1 MNGTGYSRDSKR
13 DLGTCHLCMTTT
25 RPPKPYSISERWNC
39 KTYKLYMFDSETS
52 RNSSIIAQELNDSVE
67 DCSACGCFDRG
78 GDATRCHVHGR
89 RGSFLEVATPTYHSQ
104 TLRRGS
110 YNHLLLACIN
120 SQNSFTPLLPT
131 LPFLLLNGISV
142 ATKAGSLALQP
153 QPTKL
158 ASTQSLIM
166 ANPAA
171 DPKAAPLADDLKE
184 FALYVYASNR

>member
-1 MNGTGYSRDSKR
+1 MTVWRNSARVVALTGEVTLLNVTCTVVAEVFWKSRRRLITRKHS
-13 DLGTCHLCMTTT
+13 GAAATTT
-25 RPPKPYSISERWNC
+25 C
-39 KTYKLYMFDSETS
+39 
-52 RNSSIIAQELNDSVE
+52 
-67 DCSACGCFDRG
+67 C
-78 GDATRCHVHGR
+78 
-89 RGSFLEVATPTYHSQ
+89 
-104 TLRRGS
+104 
-110 YNHLLLACIN
+110 LLA
-120 SQNSFTPLLPT
+120 STHKLLHSFTPSLPT